1 MMSPASPPLT
11 YFPAYLGL
19 FAALVLATTSNAFL
33 DIQYGSFGM
42 EVLLWSILFG
52 TTLII
57 GWRQQGQPNNT
68 GKRAQRWT
76 LALGLFLSLI
86 VFIPMW
92 GFPRAGL
99 AILAM
104 LQAAQNCVTVSRRL
118 LHFGLLVS
126 TIMVMFAA
134 THYRADWTMLF
145 YLVPY
150 ITAVVFTLV
159 AEQINHRAQD
169 LRQQSL
175 SHTMANGQGAAI
187 TAATTAILLIGA
199 LLYALTPQPN
209 WGDLNWR
216 YGQPSTI
223 GTLGPP
229 QDETNP
235 NGNKGSGAGGAAS
248 PTDNNGQGHGLHP
261 DNGWPSPAEM
271 RQAAQRPGMPDWQRN
286 MINNMADANAWVSK
300 TLQPVMQSLKQLWQS
315 FKNWLSQNRGTIARS
330 LIILAILALL
340 VALWRLMREAKTGI
354 WLLTRFDYLRFG
366 LLGQHSHG
374 PNGARELYEAMGRL
388 FALHEPERSSL
399 TTTQEY
405 QRQLRKDHGH
415 LAHQTAEMTL
425 LFEDARYGQKA
436 VELRSLKRMQALYK
450 LIYQQLKD

>member
-1 MMSPASPPLT
+1 MTSPASPPLT

-19 FAALVLATTSNAFL
+19 FAALVLAATSNAFL

-42 EVLLWSILFG
+42 EVLLWSGLFG
-52 TTLII
+52 TTLFI
-57 GWRQQGQPNNT
+57 GWRQQGQPGNT

-76 LALGLFLSLI
+76 LILGLFLSLVI
-86 VFIPMW
+86 FIPMW

-150 ITAVVFTLV
+150 VTSVVFTLV
-159 AEQINHRAQD
+159 AEQINHRAED
-169 LRQQSL
+169 LRKQSL
-175 SHTMANGQGAAI
+175 APTMTGGQGAAT
-187 TAATTAILLIGA
+187 TAATSTILLIGA

-229 QDETNP
+229 PGAQ
-235 NGNKGSGAGGAAS
+235 NGNKASGASGSTGHANEA
-248 PTDNNGQGHGLHP
+248 GQGQGFLS
-261 DNGWPSPAEM
+261 GSRWPSPAEM
-271 RQAAQRPGMPDWQRN
+271 RQAAQRPGMPRWQRGL
-286 MINNMADANAWVSK
+286 INRMADANAWVGK
-300 TLQPVMQSLKQLWQS
+300 TMQPVMQSLKQLWQS
-315 FKNWLSQNRGTIARS
+315 FKNWLHQNRSIIARS
-330 LIILAILALL
+330 LVILAILVLL
-340 VALWRLMREAKTGI
+340 VALWRLMREAKTGT

-366 LLGQHSHG
+366 LLAQHSQG
-374 PNGARELYEAMGRL
+374 SNGARELYEAMERL
-388 FALHEPERSSL
+388 FTLHDPQRSALAN
-399 TTTQEY
+399 TQEY
-405 QRQLRKDHGH
+405 QRQLRRHHSH
-415 LAHQTAEMTL
+415 LAHNTAEMTL
-425 LFEDARYGQKA
+425 LFEDARYGMKTIDA
-436 VELRSLKRMQALYK
+436 ASLTRMHTLYK